1 MGQSNNEK
9 ITALYCRLSR
19 DDEQLGESNSIK
31 NQKSILSKYA
41 KDNHFINTQFFVDDG
56 YSGTSFTR
64 PAFMELMELAEQ
76 GKIETIIVKDHSRL
90 GRNRLIVGQL
100 LEEDFVRLNI
110 RYIAIMDNID
120 TDKGLNDFLPI
131 QDWFNEMHAKNTSQK
146 VRAVF
151 KNKGNSG
158 IPLTINVPYG
168 YKKDPLDKNKW
179 IIDEPAAEIVRRIY
193 DLCIQGYG
201 THQICNILKQ
211 EKVPTPKEYK
221 AIHGLCNYHISEV
234 KYCWQDRSIYDILF
248 RQEYIGDTVNFKGT
262 TKSFKDKSKIYFP
275 KEQWKI
281 FKNTHEP
288 IIDEETWNTVQRIR
302 ENRQRPTKIGKINI
316 FSGHL
321 FCKDCGSKL
330 YYCTS
335 RSYTEN
341 KHFYRCSK
349 YKNTSS
355 KSCTSHTIREHILKE
370 LVLENIKQV
379 LSYIRSYE
387 DLFIKQKL
395 ETSLEEQKKIDSIN
409 KKLLSQYEK
418 RIKDID
424 NLIQHIYE
432 DNISGKITDERFTI
446 LSLNYEK
453 EQKELEK
460 IEKAKVKQKK
470 KEDKEEVKALEKSYK
485 AKIKEMDAEFKE
497 SQKDY
502 DLRRKIQGSTSSDE
516 VLIKYKEIKAEQEAK
531 KQQQLEKQREKELK
545 ALEKQKQKE
554 EKKQQKELEK
564 SNN

>member
-41 KDNHFINTQFFVDDG
+41 KDNHFINTKFFVDDG

-64 PAFMELMELAEQ
+64 PAFVEMMELAKQ
-76 GKIETIIVKDHSRL
+76 GHIRTIIVKDHSRL

-146 VRAVF
+146 VRTVF

-158 IPLTINVPYG
+158 IPLTVNVPYG
-168 YKKDPLDKNKW
+168 YKKDPLDKTKW
-179 IIDEPAAEIVRRIY
+179 VIDEPAAKIVRRIY

-288 IIDEETWNTVQRIR
+288 IIDKETWNTVQRIR

-341 KHFYRCSK
+341 RHFYRCSK

-409 KKLLSQYEK
+409 KKLLSQYEN

-432 DNISGKITDERFTI
+432 DNISGKITDERFTT

-453 EQKELEK
+453 EQKELKSKVKELANK
-460 IEKAKVKQKK
+460 LDTIKQQKLDLTSFVSKVKQYT
-470 KEDKEEVKALEKSYK
+470 EISELTPEIINELIDKIYVYQSEKVNSKPTQQIDIYYNGIGIINIPMNEYELENAFQESIK
-485 AKIKEMDAEFKE
+485 KIKIA
-497 SQKDY
+497 
-502 DLRRKIQGSTSSDE
+502 
-516 VLIKYKEIKAEQEAK
+516 
-531 KQQQLEKQREKELK
+531 
-545 ALEKQKQKE
+545 
-554 EKKQQKELEK
+554 
-564 SNN
+564 

>member
-131 QDWFNEMHAKNTSQK
+131 QDWFNEMLAKNTSQK

-453 EQKELEK
+453 EQKELK
-460 IEKAKVKQKK
+460 SKVKELANKLDTTKQQ
-470 KEDKEEVKALEKSYK
+470 ELDLASFVS
-485 AKIKEMDAEFKE
+485 KIKQYTEISELTPEIINELID
-497 SQKDY
+497 
-502 DLRRKIQGSTSSDE
+502 KIYVYQS
-516 VLIKYKEIKAEQEAK
+516 K
-531 KQQQLEKQREKELK
+531 KVNGKPTQQIDIYYNGIGIINIPLNEY
-545 ALEKQKQKE
+545 
-554 EKKQQKELEK
+554 ELENAFQK
-564 SNN
+564 SIKKIKTA

>member
-453 EQKELEK
+453 EQKELKSKVKELANK
-460 IEKAKVKQKK
+460 LDTTKQQELDLASFVSKVKQYTEISELTPEIINELIDKIYVYQSKK
-470 KEDKEEVKALEKSYK
+470 VNGKPTHQIDIYYNGIGIINIPLNEYELENAFQKSIK
-485 AKIKEMDAEFKE
+485 KIKTA
-497 SQKDY
+497 
-502 DLRRKIQGSTSSDE
+502 
-516 VLIKYKEIKAEQEAK
+516 
-531 KQQQLEKQREKELK
+531 
-545 ALEKQKQKE
+545 
-554 EKKQQKELEK
+554 
-564 SNN
+564 

>member
-31 NQKSILSKYA
+31 NQKLILSKYA
-41 KDNHFINTQFFVDDG
+41 KDNHFINTKFFVDDG

-64 PAFMELMELAEQ
+64 PAFVEMMELAEQ
-76 GKIETIIVKDHSRL
+76 GHIRTIIVKDHSRL

-146 VRAVF
+146 VRTVF

-158 IPLTINVPYG
+158 IPLTVNVPYG
-168 YKKDPLDKNKW
+168 YKKDPLDKTKW
-179 IIDEPAAEIVRRIY
+179 VIDEPAAKIVRRIY

-288 IIDEETWNTVQRIR
+288 IIDKETWNTVQRIR

-341 KHFYRCSK
+341 RHFYRCSK

-432 DNISGKITDERFTI
+432 DNISGKITDERFTT

-453 EQKELEK
+453 EQKELKSKVKELANK
-460 IEKAKVKQKK
+460 LDTTKQQELDLTSFVSKVKQYT
-470 KEDKEEVKALEKSYK
+470 EISELTPEIINELIDKIYVYQSEKVNGKPTQQIDIYYNGIGIINIPLNEYELENAFQESIK
-485 AKIKEMDAEFKE
+485 KIKTA
-497 SQKDY
+497 
-502 DLRRKIQGSTSSDE
+502 
-516 VLIKYKEIKAEQEAK
+516 
-531 KQQQLEKQREKELK
+531 
-545 ALEKQKQKE
+545 
-554 EKKQQKELEK
+554 
-564 SNN
+564 